1 MLRRRRLP
9 LLVLFL
15 LLALPV
21 AAARAGIESPLPRP
35 ILALGVLLALALAG
49 GALTALTRWRGS
61 SPAWAAG
68 WRHAWSEAG
77 YRSEG
82 VWLEFTDW
90 LRSDR
95 S

>member
-1 MLRRRRLP
+1 MLRRPLP
-9 LLVLFL
+9 LLVLSL
-15 LLALPV
+15 RSSLP
-21 AAARAGIESPLPRP
+21 LP

-49 GALTALTRWRGS
+49 GALTALVRWRGS

-68 WRHAWSEAG
+68 WTHAWSEAV